1 VTLPILSPGI
11 VDLINQGL
19 TFSYFLFLHFFR
31 MMYWVWIPGF
41 FFSAFFSLR
50 YRETAKERLLSG
62 GGLFAALF
70 YGMTTSPSRK
80 RALAVAQELKRK
92 GIGTPQVLAFL
103 IASQNLVIYFLVIL
117 MVMMGAEFALGQL
130 MGGVIMAVLVTFL
143 WGVFKR
149 EEESQSSPITSDK
162 VASHPTW
169 KGLLLSG
176 SGWWEAIKY
185 IGGEFRFFWFNLA
198 IGILLGGFILSAG
211 LQKWWIDFSQIGGGG
226 IFSDILSAFVAPILG
241 IVLFIPPVGNLAV
254 VSNLFKTD
262 AIGYPGVVSFVL
274 ASVLNPLILSGYVRL
289 VGKRRTV
296 ALVSILFLSAFVS
309 GLLVTTIYALFG
321 FRPGHVPLGRE
332 IVDKIVKWLPFTMGK
347 MGAM

>member
-1 VTLPILSPGI
+1 MTLPILRPGI

-50 YRETAKERLLSG
+50 YRETAKGRLLSG

-80 RALAVAQELKRK
+80 KALAVAQELKRK
-92 GIGTPQVLAFL
+92 GVGTPQVLAFL

-117 MVMMGAEFALGQL
+117 MAMMGAEFALGQL
-130 MGGVIMAVLVTFL
+130 MGGIIMAVLVTFL
-143 WGVFKR
+143 WRLFKR

-162 VASHPTW
+162 VTSHPTW
-169 KGLLLSG
+169 TGLLLSG
-176 SGWWEAIKY
+176 SGWWEAVKY
-185 IGGEFRFFWFNLA
+185 IGGEFRVFWFNLA

-211 LQKWWIDFSQIGGGG
+211 LQRWWIDLSQIGGRG
-226 IFSDILSAFVAPILG
+226 ILSDILSAFVAPILG
-241 IVLFIPPVGNLAV
+241 IVLFIPPVGNLPV

-262 AIGYPGVVSFVL
+262 TIGYPGVVSFVL
-274 ASVLNPLILSGYVRL
+274 VSILNPLILPGYFRL
-289 VGKRRTV
+289 FGKKRAAMSIV
-296 ALVSILFLSAFVS
+296 LIYFAAALS
-309 GLLVTTIYALFG
+309 GLLITGIYGLFG

-332 IVDKIVKWLPFTMGK
+332 IVDEVIKWLPFTMGK
-347 MGAM
+347 MGGM

>member
-1 VTLPILSPGI
+1 MEFVT
-11 VDLINQGL
+11 QGL

-50 YRETAKERLLSG
+50 YQETAKGRLLSG

-70 YGMTTSPSRK
+70 YGITNSPSRK
-80 RALAVAQELKRK
+80 RAFAVAQELKRK
-92 GIGTPQVLAFL
+92 GVGTPQILAFL

-117 MVMMGAEFALGQL
+117 MAMMGAEFALGQL
-130 MGGVIMAVLVTFL
+130 MGGVFMAVLVTFS
-143 WGVFKR
+143 WRFFKI

-162 VASHPTW
+162 VTSQPTW
-169 KGLLLSG
+169 SGLLLSG
-176 SGWWEAIKY
+176 SGWWEAVKY

-198 IGILLGGFILSAG
+198 IGFLIGGFILSAG
-211 LQKWWIDFSQIGGGG
+211 LQKWWIDLSQIGGGG
-226 IFSDILSAFVAPILG
+226 ILSDILSAFVAPVLG
-241 IVLFIPPVGNLAV
+241 IVLFIPPVGNLPV

-274 ASVLNPLILSGYVRL
+274 AGLNNPLILPGYFRL
-289 VGKRRTV
+289 FGKQRAAMLIVLIYFTA
-296 ALVSILFLSAFVS
+296 ALS
-309 GLLVTTIYALFG
+309 GLLVTGIYGLFD

-332 IVDKIVKWLPFTMGK
+332 IVDEIIRWLPFTMGR
-347 MGAM
+347 MSGAGM